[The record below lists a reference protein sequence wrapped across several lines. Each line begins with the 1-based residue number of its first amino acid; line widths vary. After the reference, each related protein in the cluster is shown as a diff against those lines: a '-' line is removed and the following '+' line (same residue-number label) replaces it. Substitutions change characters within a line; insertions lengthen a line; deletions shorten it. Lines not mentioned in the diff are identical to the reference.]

1 MTLKPGKRQGVG
13 LINKISYYISLALLH
28 RDNNKFEVFWWKR
41 RNK

>member
-28 RDNNKFEVFWWKR
+28 RDNNKFEVF
-41 RNK
+41 